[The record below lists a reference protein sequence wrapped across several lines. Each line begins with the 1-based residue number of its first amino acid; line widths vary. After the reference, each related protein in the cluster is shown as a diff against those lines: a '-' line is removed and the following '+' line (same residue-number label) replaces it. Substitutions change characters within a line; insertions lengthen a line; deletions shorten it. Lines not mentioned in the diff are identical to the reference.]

1 MSVESAAT
9 MADLP
14 RLVVAGLSGESGKTL
29 VSLALLLE
37 AGRRGI
43 PVRAFKKGPD
53 YIDSA
58 WLEWA
63 SHKPARNL
71 DTYLMGFERVVEFLR
86 EQRRAGGF
94 NLVEGNR
101 GLYDGADARGT
112 HSTAELAKAL
122 QAPVVLVVNAT
133 KVTRTAAALV
143 LGCQR
148 LDPDVRIAGVV
159 VNQVSGA
166 RHERIVREAI
176 ESACNVPVLGVVPRV
191 SADVLLPSRHLGLVT
206 PREHPHRDL
215 LAQNL
220 LDLVGGHLDFDRLLE
235 ISRQAV
241 PVAMP
246 PVPARDP
253 PDGIGLTI
261 GYLNDSAF
269 SFYYPENLE
278 ALRAAGADLVSIS
291 GLTAASLPH
300 GLDALYIGGG
310 FPETH
315 AQALSENAGFLA
327 SIREAARSGLPIY
340 AECGGLM
347 YLSRAVTWRGHRFPM
362 AGVLPF
368 EVDVCDTPQG
378 HGYVELLVDR
388 PNPFFP
394 VGARLR
400 GHEFHYSKILSECAP
415 PATACAVLR
424 GTGCW
429 EGRDAVVTDNV
440 WAAYTHLHALA
451 TPDWAR
457 AMVRA
462 ARSAAVMA

>member
-1 MSVESAAT
+1 
-9 MADLP
+9 
-14 RLVVAGLSGESGKTL
+14 
-29 VSLALLLE
+29 
-37 AGRRGI
+37 
-43 PVRAFKKGPD
+43 
-53 YIDSA
+53 
-58 WLEWA
+58 
-63 SHKPARNL
+63 
-71 DTYLMGFERVVEFLR
+71 
-86 EQRRAGGF
+86 
-94 NLVEGNR
+94 
-101 GLYDGADARGT
+101 
-112 HSTAELAKAL
+112 
-122 QAPVVLVVNAT
+122 
-133 KVTRTAAALV
+133 
-143 LGCQR
+143 
-148 LDPDVRIAGVV
+148 
-159 VNQVSGA
+159 
-166 RHERIVREAI
+166 
-176 ESACNVPVLGVVPRV
+176 
-191 SADVLLPSRHLGLVT
+191 
-206 PREHPHRDL
+206 
-215 LAQNL
+215 
-220 LDLVGGHLDFDRLLE
+220 
-235 ISRQAV
+235 
-241 PVAMP
+241 MP

-278 ALRAAGADLVSIS
+278 ALRAAGAELVSIS

-394 VGARLR
+394 VGARLQ
-400 GHEFHYSKILSECAP
+400 GHEFHYSKVLSECDP
-415 PATACAVLR
+415 PTTACAVLR

-429 EGRDAVVTDNV
+429 EGRDAVVTGNV

-457 AMVRA
+457 AMFRA